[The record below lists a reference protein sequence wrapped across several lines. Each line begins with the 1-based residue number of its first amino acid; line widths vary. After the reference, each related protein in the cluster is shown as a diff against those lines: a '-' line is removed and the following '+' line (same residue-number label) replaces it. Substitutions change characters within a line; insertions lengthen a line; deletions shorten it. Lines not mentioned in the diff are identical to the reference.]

1 MSTSTSE
8 KYVGRYHHLILRLEI
23 VLLEKRVKISRMIE
37 SKQNIGVVGLGR
49 MGTAIAN
56 NILKSGFSLVVYNR
70 TPDKTSSLV
79 EAGATKA
86 ASPKD
91 VAMKSDVVITSLREQ
106 NCRLITFC

>member
-1 MSTSTSE
+1 
-8 KYVGRYHHLILRLEI
+8 
-23 VLLEKRVKISRMIE
+23 MIE

-70 TPDKTSSLV
+70 TSDKASSLV

-86 ASPKD
+86 AKLGLS
-91 VAMKSDVVITSLREQ
+91 
-106 NCRLITFC
+106 